1 MNLTAR
7 ALLAA
12 MIVVVTACSSPS
24 PAAPAAA
31 PTQAPAAVPT
41 QAPQPTTA
49 PAATAAPAKPAAT
62 TAPAAAPTTAA
73 AKPTA
78 AAAGEPIKIGVLADI
93 SPAFANQGAMMRI
106 MTDYAVQTI
115 NSGGGINGRP
125 LQVSY
130 ADPKG

>member
-24 PAAPAAA
+24 PAAPA
-31 PTQAPAAVPT
+31 PTQAPAAAPT
-41 QAPQPTTA
+41 PAPQPTTA

-73 AKPTA
+73 AKPAA

-115 NSGGGINGRP
+115 NSG
-125 LQVSY
+125 
-130 ADPKG
+130 